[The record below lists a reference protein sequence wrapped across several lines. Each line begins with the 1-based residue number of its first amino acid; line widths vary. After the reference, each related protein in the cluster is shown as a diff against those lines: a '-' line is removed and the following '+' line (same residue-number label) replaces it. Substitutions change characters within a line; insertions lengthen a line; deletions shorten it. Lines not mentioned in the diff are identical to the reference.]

1 MQTSLPTDTQP
12 IADVI
17 RPAAVAASGPN
28 PELSVLYAG
37 ILDIEQAASLLHCSV
52 ATLRSI
58 DLDELPR
65 YEGPGRKNLF
75 MADDLVSF
83 LRGRRIKSSSGRAVA
98 SSTIDR
104 LLRDARQSTR
114 RAATKGGR
122 VSC

>member
-37 ILDIEQAASLLHCSV
+37 ILNIEQAASLLHCSV
-52 ATLRSI
+52 DTLRRI
-58 DLDELPR
+58 DSEELPR
-65 YEGPGRKNLF
+65 YDGPGRKNLF
-75 MADDLVSF
+75 MADDLVRF
-83 LRGRRIKSSSGRAVA
+83 LRRRRIKSSSGHAVA
-98 SSTIDR
+98 TRTIDR
-104 LLRDARQSTR
+104 LLQETRQSTR
-114 RAATKGGR
+114 HAATKGGR